1 MEVEPIA
8 DTNDPV
14 IRSLWP
20 HTKGAPNLVNEIG
33 TARRP
38 DFLCIGTEKAGTTW
52 LWNCM
57 KSHPNVGVPA
67 TKELRMFNETRN
79 FDQNHFRAAQAFFED
94 PRGTPLRPDFLERV
108 ATELRLLYGGTPA
121 YLRVFGQLSEPVV
134 GELTPQYCIQ
144 PPEWVS
150 KMRAV
155 APDARIVYM
164 LRDPVER
171 LISGAR
177 MVMKVSG
184 KPPNDQL
191 LLKEAMHPMQLRFC
205 NGHIHIDKFAKVFG
219 EDRLGVFF
227 YDDISHRPAALLQDI
242 CDFVG
247 AERAPVGPKVL
258 TELVNKGSSY
268 QPSREL
274 HTKLYSMLA
283 PIYKE
288 LEQLFPKRVSAW
300 RDKYE

>member
-1 MEVEPIA
+1 MEPAGEPEKS
-8 DTNDPV
+8 P

-20 HTKGAPNLVNEIG
+20 DTVGAPNLVNEIG

-57 KSHPNVGVPA
+57 KSHPNIGVPA
-67 TKELRMFNETRN
+67 TKELRMFNERRT
-79 FDQNHFRAAQAFFED
+79 FDPNHFRAAQAFFEN
-94 PRGTPLRPDFLERV
+94 PRGVPLRPDFLERV
-108 ATELRLLYGGTPA
+108 ATELRLLYGGIPA
-121 YLRVFGQLSEPVV
+121 YLRVFGQLNEPVV

-144 PPEWVS
+144 PPEQVQ
-150 KMRAV
+150 KMRNV

-177 MVMKVSG
+177 MVLKSSQT
-184 KPPNDQL
+184 PPDDKL
-191 LLKEAMHPMQLRFC
+191 LLREAMHPMQLRFC
-205 NGHIHIDKFAKVFG
+205 NSHIHIDKFGKVFG

-227 YDDISHRPAALLQDI
+227 YDDISRQPAGLLQDI

-247 AERAPVGPKVL
+247 AERAAVGPKIL
-258 TELVNKGSSY
+258 SEKVNQGSSY
-268 QPSREL
+268 QPDRDVY
-274 HTKLYSMLA
+274 TKLYAKLL
-283 PIYKE
+283 PVYKE
-288 LEQLFPKRVSAW
+288 LEQLFPKRVRVW